1 MDEDFKVLFIVIIFH
16 RTSHLSAADP
26 NQTICC
32 FAETFEGLGL
42 GSRLAYL
49 ELPDRY
55 LWVRMAGAI
64 LYGVTT
70 PIGIAAGLGVRTT
83 YNEEAPTASIV
94 SGTMDSL
101 SAGILIY
108 TGLVEVGNF
117 NSCLSLAHVS
127 R

>member
-1 MDEDFKVLFIVIIFH
+1 MRVSRFYLLLSFSIVRPIFSGAH
-16 RTSHLSAADP
+16 P
-26 NQTICC
+26 KQTVRR
-32 FAETFEGLGL
+32 FAETFEGLGI

-55 LWVRMAGAI
+55 FWVRVAGAI

-83 YNEEAPTASIV
+83 YNQAATTASIV
-94 SGTMDSL
+94 SGIMDSL

-108 TGLVEVGNF
+108 TGLVEVC
-117 NSCLSLAHVS
+117 NSNSRLSSAHLN